1 MSRLRLSVAGI
12 ALLLALPSGG
22 SALAAAGGGGPIA
35 VGPGPVSRAVSRGPR
50 RLRLRISPNRVGAS
64 NTFSVE
70 LTRAGAHLRGARVT
84 MSLAMTGMAMAPQV
98 VRLRELR
105 PGVYA
110 ITGRSFAMAGPWG
123 LVFVVTPRSGGRST
137 LAVRDSP

>member
-1 MSRLRLSVAGI
+1 MSQLGLSVAGV
-12 ALLLALPSGG
+12 AALLALPFGG
-22 SALAAAGGGGPIA
+22 PALAAGAGGGQIS
-35 VGPGPVSRAVSRGPR
+35 VGPGPVSRAVSRGPQ
-50 RLRLRISPNRVGAS
+50 RLHLRISPNRVGAS

-84 MSLAMTGMAMAPQV
+84 MSLAMTEMAMAPQI
-98 VRLRELR
+98 VRLREVR

-110 ITGRSFAMAGPWG
+110 ITGRAFAMSGPWG
-123 LVFVVTPRSGGRST
+123 LVFAVTPRTGGRST